1 MSETRVKILARDL
14 GKGAV
19 VVFVSFYFVFALS
32 HFRRPDHQSDPGT
45 GKVFFYKP
53 EGNVV

>member
-1 MSETRVKILARDL
+1 MSETLVKILARDL

-32 HFRRPDHQSDPGT
+32 HFRRPDHQSEPGT